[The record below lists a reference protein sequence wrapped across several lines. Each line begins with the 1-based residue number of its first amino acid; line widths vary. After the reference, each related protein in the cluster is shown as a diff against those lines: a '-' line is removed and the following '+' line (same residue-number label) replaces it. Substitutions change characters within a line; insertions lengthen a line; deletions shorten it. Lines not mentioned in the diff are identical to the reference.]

1 MAKFIDLKGKII
13 GRITVLENM
22 GKDHNGGY
30 IWLCKCE
37 CGTVKNIKS
46 RSLTSGTKSCG
57 CLQREA
63 VSKNNKIVFTKHKL
77 KGHPIH
83 SLWSNIKTRCY
94 NPKGSCYENYGGRGI
109 SICEE
114 WRNDF
119 LSFYNWALNNGWEK
133 GLQIDRIDNNSN
145 YEPSNCRFVTNKEN
159 CNNKNN
165 NVCYYVNGERKTAT
179 QISEQINIGYNTI
192 RRRIKKNKFRLDG
205 E

>member
-1 MAKFIDLKGKII
+1 MGNFIDLKGKTI

-22 GKDHNGGY
+22 GKDKNGGY
-30 IWLCKCE
+30 VWLCKCE
-37 CGTVKNIKS
+37 CGIIKNIKS
-46 RSLTSGTKSCG
+46 RSLTIGTKSCG
-57 CLQREA
+57 CFQRET

-77 KGHPIH
+77 KGHPIN

-94 NPKGSCYENYGGRGI
+94 NPKGSCYENYGGRNI

-114 WRNDF
+114 WKSDF
-119 LSFYNWALNNGWEK
+119 LSFYNWCLNNGWKK
-133 GLQIDRIDNNSN
+133 GLQIDRIDNNGN
-145 YEPSNCRFVTNKEN
+145 YEPNNCRFVTNKEN

-179 QISEQINIGYNTI
+179 QISEQIDIGYNTI

-205 E
+205 K